1 MKMIVPHGQS
11 QTPLNAVTSLQI
23 RSGQMGTMTI
33 SDDRSLLA
41 RIYEDLVESSQ
52 PQ

>member
-1 MKMIVPHGQS
+1 MKMVTPHGQS
-11 QTPLNAVTSLQI
+11 KTPLNAVTSLQI
-23 RSGQMGTMTI
+23 RSGQIGTMTI
-33 SDDRSLLA
+33 SDDRSLMS